1 MAENKMYEVAKLLNL
16 ELREEFKIKGLS
28 ARYRITNIG
37 LQYNSDTEGVWYTS
51 NKLLPMLLQGEIS
64 IIKVEQPILD
74 DIEKKYLGNII
85 KPFRNKVI
93 GITKYDYSTNGE
105 YIHIKLKRTISP
117 VDYFI
122 PLECIDL
129 PVFKRGIMYKG
140 MELDREYSLKELEL

>member
-1 MAENKMYEVAKLLNL
+1 MAKNKMEDVAKLLEL

-74 DIEKKYLGNII
+74 DIEKKYLSNII
-85 KPFRNKVI
+85 KPFRNRIEWVRKF
-93 GITKYDYSTNGE
+93 SSPNHRNLE
-105 YIHIKLKRTISP
+105 YIKISYQDCTHSNVLNFP
-117 VDYFI
+117 D
-122 PLECIDL
+122 
-129 PVFKRGIMYKG
+129 FKRGTMYRG
-140 MELDREYSLKELEL
+140 MKIGKSYTLKELGI